1 MIGLKQEFWWGGG
14 VSRNQRDV
22 GMKTTTFFFVNIWI
36 YKHLSEKE
44 GVQKILQTW
53 CGLPELI
60 EIY

>member
-14 VSRNQRDV
+14 VSRNQGDV
-22 GMKTTTFFFVNIWI
+22 GMKTTTFFVNIWI

-44 GVQKILQTW
+44 GVQNMLQTW
-53 CGLPELI
+53 CGLPKLI

>member
-14 VSRNQRDV
+14 VSCNQGDV
-22 GMKTTTFFFVNIWI
+22 GMKTTTFFVNIWI
-36 YKHLSEKE
+36 YKHLSEKKE
-44 GVQKILQTW
+44 SEKILQTR

>member
-22 GMKTTTFFFVNIWI
+22 GMKTTTFFVNIWI